1 MSPDGRVLAS
11 GSGDR
16 TVRLWSVPDGK
27 PLCTLTGHRGEVSG
41 LAMSPDGRVL
51 ASGSLGRTSASG
63 DWEQFGEVQLRSVPD
78 GKALCTLTWHRG
90 SVLCLAMS
98 PDGRVLASGSG
109 DGTVQL
115 WSVPDG
121 QALCTLT
128 WHRGSVLCLAMSPDG
143 RVLASGS
150 DDKTV
155 RLWSVP
161 DGQAL
166 RTLAEPRG
174 AVLCLAMS
182 SDGRMLASGVHDHGT
197 VQDYDGMV
205 QLWSM
210 PDGKPL
216 RILTGHRGFVCC
228 VAMSPD
234 GRVLASG
241 SRDGMVRLWSLEPL
255 RLSYLPLGHTSVEDQ
270 VWVQQTLQSGALST
284 TDRGWLEFL
293 LAIMCWPRRQDIIA
307 GDPAHTGKE
316 FDIEVEERLS
326 E

>member
-78 GKALCTLTWHRG
+78 GK
-90 SVLCLAMS
+90 
-98 PDGRVLASGSG
+98 
-109 DGTVQL
+109 
-115 WSVPDG
+115 
-121 QALCTLT
+121 ALCTLT